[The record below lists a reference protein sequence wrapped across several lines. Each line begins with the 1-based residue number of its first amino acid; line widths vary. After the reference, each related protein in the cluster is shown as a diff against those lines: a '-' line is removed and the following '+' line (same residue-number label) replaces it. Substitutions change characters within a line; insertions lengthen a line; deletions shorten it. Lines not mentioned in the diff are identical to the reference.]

1 MTDIPTA
8 LNTLTP
14 GAEWIVYGE
23 EYSGIEWLDK
33 NQTKPTEQEIE
44 VKLAELKYQEEV
56 NVYQEKRKLEY
67 PDWEDQLDQIYHSGI
82 NAWKADIKKIKDKY
96 PKQTMDATELQKR
109 KDAAIFNLQKR
120 NYEKASA
127 RLAQYE
133 LSAGKKG
140 VIRTERVWDA
150 SIKSYVDRS
159 EIDFEQ
165 YLIQPLPIAV
175 KENEKTIR
183 NPLIVQD
190 EKERA
195 EAQEVINNTPQAV
208 IDSINT

>member
-1 MTDIPTA
+1 MIINIPLA
-8 LNTLTP
+8 LQALRPKADWHMIGT
-14 GAEWIVYGE
+14 
-23 EYSGIEWLDK
+23 EYSDIHWDDK
-33 NQTKPTEQEIE
+33 IQTKPTEQEIE
-44 VKLAELKYQEEV
+44 VKLAELKYQDEV

-67 PDWEDQLDQIYHSGI
+67 PNWQDQLDKIYHSGV

-109 KDAAIFNLQKR
+109 KDAVIFNLQKR
-120 NYEKASA
+120 DYIKASA

-140 VIRTERVWDA
+140 VVGIEKVWDA
-150 SIKSYVDRS
+150 NTSSYADRD
-159 EIDFEQ
+159 IFD
-165 YLIQPLPIAV
+165 YVIQPLPIWV
-175 KENEKTIR
+175 DGER
-183 NPLIVQD
+183 NPLVVQD